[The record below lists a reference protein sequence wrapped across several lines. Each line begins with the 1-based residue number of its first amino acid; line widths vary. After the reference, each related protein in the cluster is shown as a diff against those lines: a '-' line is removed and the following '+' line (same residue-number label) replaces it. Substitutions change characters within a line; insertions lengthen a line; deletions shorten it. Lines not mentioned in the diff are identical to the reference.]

1 MDSRRRSASRG
12 PRERNYDL
20 IVPAWLIWAIAAVFL
35 AVGEL
40 FTPGLFFL
48 GPVALAAVATAVV
61 ALVGVGVVAQL
72 VVFIAGSVATVAF
85 LRPIAKRHLHMP
97 AALRTGTAALEGT
110 KAVVLQRVDV
120 NGGRV
125 RIGGEEWSAR
135 AYMEDQVL
143 EPGTR
148 VEVVKIEG
156 ATALVYE

>member
-1 MDSRRRSASRG
+1 
-12 PRERNYDL
+12 
-20 IVPAWLIWAIAAVFL
+20 VPAWLIWAIAAVL
-35 AVGEL
+35 LSVGEIL
-40 FTPGLFFL
+40 TPGMFFL
-48 GPVALAAVATAVV
+48 GPGALAAVAAAVV
-61 ALVGVGVVAQL
+61 ALLGVGVAFQL
-72 VVFIAGSVATVAF
+72 LAFIIGSIATVAF

>member
-1 MDSRRRSASRG
+1 M
-12 PRERNYDL
+12 
-20 IVPAWLIWAIAAVFL
+20 PAWLIWAIAAVL
-35 AVGEL
+35 LSVGEI

-48 GPVALAAVATAVV
+48 GPVALAAVAAAVV
-61 ALVGVGVVAQL
+61 ALVGVGVAAQL
-72 VVFIAGSVATVAF
+72 VAFIAGSIATVLF
-85 LRPIAKRHLHMP
+85 LRPIARRHLHMP
-97 AALRTGTAALEGT
+97 AAIRTGTAALEGR
-110 KAVVLQRVDV
+110 KALVLQRVDN

-135 AYMEDQVL
+135 AYMEGQIL